1 MRLGYPYQVVKSLR
15 ECEASDVPRQ
25 SVKIDV
31 MSLHCSRWTRD
42 NVTSKAHMAA
52 LQDIYCGEDTLDSQV
67 VPGMT
72 QGLISTLY
80 SISPGYSY
88 FCTFWRVVSWCL
100 WSPGTSLSHY
110 ISSLRLPA
118 RAFPFDGMSWSGEPG
133 VSRNNHIFL
142 HHIHIQAVSTS
153 TKFRVLLYSVERW
166 QVRWN
171 PARKRKQKHGQLNPR
186 STVLIL
192 PADWIAISIGNGA
205 RPQV

>member
-88 FCTFWRVVSWCL
+88 FCTF
-100 WSPGTSLSHY
+100 
-110 ISSLRLPA
+110 
-118 RAFPFDGMSWSGEPG
+118 
-133 VSRNNHIFL
+133 
-142 HHIHIQAVSTS
+142 
-153 TKFRVLLYSVERW
+153 
-166 QVRWN
+166 
-171 PARKRKQKHGQLNPR
+171 
-186 STVLIL
+186 
-192 PADWIAISIGNGA
+192 
-205 RPQV
+205 